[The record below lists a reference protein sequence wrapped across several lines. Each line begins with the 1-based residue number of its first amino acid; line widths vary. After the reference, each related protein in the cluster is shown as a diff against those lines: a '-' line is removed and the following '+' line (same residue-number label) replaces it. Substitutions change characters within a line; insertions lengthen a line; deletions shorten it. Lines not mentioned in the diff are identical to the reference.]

1 MARAAAAT
9 VRDIKVIG
17 LVGFGHLMSHFYFL
31 VLPPIL
37 PVLKD
42 EFDVGYAALGLLMT
56 GFGLA
61 AGIMQTPI
69 GFLVDRVGGRPVL
82 VIGLLIEGA
91 AIAAM
96 GLAADYWQ
104 LLVLY
109 TVAGAANTVFHP
121 ADYAIL
127 SAAIAKDRLGRAYS
141 IHLFSGNLGW
151 AVTPA
156 VMIGLSATLG
166 WRWAFVIVGAIGVAF
181 ALVLWGRSG
190 LLDVDIAGRAARARA
205 KERTAT
211 DGGGE
216 LARGLR
222 LLFSLP
228 VLMCLLFYM
237 MLTLGFTGIR
247 SFFVAATDVLY
258 GTSLTTSN
266 AALTAFLL
274 GSAGG
279 ILAGGVL
286 ADRLGPRIGTAAVT
300 LSLAGAL
307 IVVVGAVP
315 LGAAGLIAVLGASG
329 TLQGLLLPTRDLLI
343 RAVTPEGSMGKVMG
357 FVSSGMMLS
366 GALVPIVFGW
376 VLDFADARWVF
387 WISAVFVTGALFTF
401 VTARERASD

>member
-1 MARAAAAT
+1 
-9 VRDIKVIG
+9 
-17 LVGFGHLMSHFYFL
+17 
-31 VLPPIL
+31 
-37 PVLKD
+37 
-42 EFDVGYAALGLLMT
+42 
-56 GFGLA
+56 
-61 AGIMQTPI
+61 
-69 GFLVDRVGGRPVL
+69 
-82 VIGLLIEGA
+82 
-91 AIAAM
+91 
-96 GLAADYWQ
+96 
-104 LLVLY
+104 
-109 TVAGAANTVFHP
+109 
-121 ADYAIL
+121 
-127 SAAIAKDRLGRAYS
+127 
-141 IHLFSGNLGW
+141 
-151 AVTPA
+151 
-156 VMIGLSATLG
+156 
-166 WRWAFVIVGAIGVAF
+166 
-181 ALVLWGRSG
+181 
-190 LLDVDIAGRAARARA
+190 
-205 KERTAT
+205 
-211 DGGGE
+211 
-216 LARGLR
+216 
-222 LLFSLP
+222 
-228 VLMCLLFYM
+228 MCLLFYM

-366 GALVPIVFGW
+366 GALVPIVFGLC